1 MRTRLTSA
9 RNRRKGNA
17 ILESA
22 FVSLVFFMLVF
33 GIFDFGQF
41 LFVHQALVHR
51 ARQAIRYGA
60 IENADNTTAIK
71 NRILYGQ
78 TTEKMTADGVPA
90 TGYFGLTPSMVTV
103 TTSGKNT
110 DNYRVNVTITNFPF
124 TMLSPFVA
132 GSKTSGTPIYVTVP
146 LGLFD

>member
-1 MRTRLTSA
+1 MLIRPTSV
-9 RNRRKGNA
+9 RNRRKGSA
-17 ILESA
+17 IVESA
-22 FVSLVFFMLVF
+22 FVSLVFFLLVF

-60 IENADNTTAIK
+60 IENPDDTTAIK

-78 TTEKMTADGVPA
+78 TTARVQPDGAPA

-110 DNYRVNVTITNFPF
+110 DNYRVNVTIRNFPF

-146 LGLFD
+146 LGLFN

>member
-1 MRTRLTSA
+1 MWTCLQSRRDG
-9 RNRRKGNA
+9 RKGNA
-17 ILESA
+17 LVETA

-60 IENADNTTAIK
+60 IQNADDTTAIR

-78 TTEKMTADGVPA
+78 PTAKLAADGSPA
-90 TGYFGLTPSMVTV
+90 KGYFGLTPSMVTV

-110 DNYRVNVTITNFPF
+110 DNYRVNVTISNFPF
-124 TMLSPFVA
+124 MMLSPFVA
-132 GSKTSGTPIYVTVP
+132 GPKTSGTPIHVTVP
-146 LGLFD
+146 LGLFN